1 MKKTIAITMVL
12 LILLTACQPVPV
24 VDSTTAGSTPS
35 SSSDVPPSSSA
46 VPATSVSVT
55 TPPATST
62 PKTNPPEPD
71 VTGYSFV
78 YKGTTPFIS
87 FDADYSDCTVGYLY
101 WVDKTS
107 GEVTSIMEEQ
117 VLESIQEGEYVYYV
131 KEAEP
136 TKIYRTRIGEFLQ
149 HETIYESNHGKVSA
163 MLIDTHTIREQ
174 LVLQFVADEKK
185 FVVLN
190 LDTGETAILTEQ
202 YYIQS
207 AMFDHSC
214 TDTWEEQTDFIF
226 WGKIDEN
233 HSVQS
238 YRCFM
243 KTGEIRIE
251 GECAD

>member
-1 MKKTIAITMVL
+1 MKKWIIFPVL
-12 LILLTACQPVPV
+12 LLLILTACQTVPA
-24 VDSTTAGSTPS
+24 TETEPEGSIPS
-35 SSSDVPPSSSA
+35 SSSVVPPSSTV
-46 VPATSVSVT
+46 VPATSVPVT
-55 TPPATST
+55 APPATSVPT
-62 PKTNPPEPD
+62 TNPPEPD
-71 VTGYSFV
+71 QTGYSFV

-117 VLESIQEGEYVYYV
+117 VLEPIQEGEYVYYV
-131 KEAEP
+131 KEEEP

-149 HETIYESNHGKVSA
+149 HEMIYESNHGKVSA
-163 MLIDTHTIREQ
+163 MLIDTYTIREQ